1 METILTRTN
10 TLVREAALQAYEKMM
25 DILPEALLAILIV
38 LIGWIVASIFYRLC
52 VRILAFFAVDK
63 LVAKTPLDKM
73 LKSIGLHKSASGI
86 LGLLVFWLTILVTL
100 IFASEILNLEKVSN
114 ALEVVTRY
122 IPQVI
127 AAFLIVVFGMLL
139 AKFLQ
144 TIVVQSISKTD
155 LGYERSVGRVVQVIV
170 LVFVFLAAVEQLG
183 MNLSFVTTNVL
194 IVVAAVLIIGGLGIV
209 LGARTVLENVL
220 LCQHLKSQIEIGKEI
235 SVGDVKGKVKLFTLS
250 GAVIETSEGDTV
262 VPASLFFKQ
271 TYTILN

>member
-1 METILTRTN
+1 M
-10 TLVREAALQAYEKMM
+10 
-25 DILPEALLAILIV
+25 
-38 LIGWIVASIFYRLC
+38 
-52 VRILAFFAVDK
+52 
-63 LVAKTPLDKM
+63 
-73 LKSIGLHKSASGI
+73 
-86 LGLLVFWLTILVTL
+86 
-100 IFASEILNLEKVSN
+100 
-114 ALEVVTRY
+114 
-122 IPQVI
+122 
-127 AAFLIVVFGMLL
+127 
-139 AKFLQ
+139 
-144 TIVVQSISKTD
+144 
-155 LGYERSVGRVVQVIV
+155 QVIV